1 MFFMWNLIK
10 FFMYPIW
17 RASTFFFS
25 RILEYH
31 SVKFAKKNRRIISKT
46 FFFYFKNFSFSSVY
60 YIIFWSMKI
69 NRYPRYLKNI

>member
-60 YIIFWSMKI
+60 YIIFWSIKI